1 VGVNPASGVVFISE
15 VSDATDYHNE
25 YIEFYNS
32 GSEVCLLT
40 NASLKRIN
48 GGSSTTWGFYA
59 DLVDLGDI
67 KIPAGGFLIM
77 ARDATSQASF
87 ESEWGALPSSCNF
100 NKGKSTM
107 YFGTSTQYRWQL
119 IYDDGI
125 KADVITDDTDN
136 PVGGDG
142 NDSKQNDDGTWTTT
156 GSTTSSNPGS
166 LAGDDGLPIELL
178 SFTAKSNHSNIEIS
192 WQTASEVNN
201 NYFVLESSSEG
212 INFDDLTQ
220 VSGAGNSNEIKNY
233 SFTDNR
239 VHSGIVYYRLKQVDY
254 DGKFTYSKII
264 SANNSLNKLTLNNVY
279 TDDSKLLL
287 NIDNTQNSMAEVE
300 IIDVTGRV
308 IKTFNLQLIKG
319 QSNYSLFIGYHLT
332 GVYMIKI
339 ENLTTSIIRKAI
351 L

>member
-1 VGVNPASGVVFISE
+1 
-15 VSDATDYHNE
+15 
-25 YIEFYNS
+25 
-32 GSEVCLLT
+32 
-40 NASLKRIN
+40 
-48 GGSSTTWGFYA
+48 
-59 DLVDLGDI
+59 
-67 KIPAGGFLIM
+67 M
-77 ARDATSQASF
+77 
-87 ESEWGALPSSCNF
+87 
-100 NKGKSTM
+100 
-107 YFGTSTQYRWQL
+107 
-119 IYDDGI
+119 
-125 KADVITDDTDN
+125 
-136 PVGGDG
+136 GGDG